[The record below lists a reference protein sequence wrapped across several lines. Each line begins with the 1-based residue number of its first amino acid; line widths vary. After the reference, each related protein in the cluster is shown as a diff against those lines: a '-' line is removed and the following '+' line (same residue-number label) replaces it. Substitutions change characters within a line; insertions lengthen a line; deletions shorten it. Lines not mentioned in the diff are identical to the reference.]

1 MFLQVSVGL
10 LLAFNLLEK
19 LISVNLLV
27 LRLDVLLPQL
37 LLKPPVQQV
46 ELLNLSIPLLDHFG
60 QLILSHP
67 HLSEYLP
74 LAPQLIL
81 SLVLVYRESAIKLVN
96 DILLL
101 ALKL

>member
-1 MFLQVSVGL
+1 MSFHL
-10 LLAFNLLEK
+10 LKK
-19 LISVNLLV
+19 LISVNLLI

-37 LLKPPVQQV
+37 LLQPPVQQV
-46 ELLNLSIPLLDHFG
+46 ELLNLSIPLVDHFG

-81 SLVLVYRESAIKLVN
+81 SFVLVYRKSAIELV
-96 DILLL
+96 DDVLLFT
-101 ALKL
+101 LKL

>member
-1 MFLQVSVGL
+1 MSFHL
-10 LLAFNLLEK
+10 LKK
-19 LISVNLLV
+19 LISVNLLI

-37 LLKPPVQQV
+37 LLQPPVQQV
-46 ELLNLSIPLLDHFG
+46 ELLNLSIPLVDHFG

-81 SLVLVYRESAIKLVN
+81 SLVLVYRKSAIELV
-96 DILLL
+96 DDVLLFT
-101 ALKL
+101 LKL